1 MQGQPLKNGFRH
13 MMQENEDIRKEL
25 EQCYIELYRCMT
37 EKDLVSLASILDDN
51 SFVLVH
57 MTGMEQDKQAF
68 IQAIKDRTLNYYSVC
83 HENIRTEVNRVHVEV
98 VGESRV
104 TAAVFGGGQHTWR
117 LRLQIQFVSRNG
129 KWMAG
134 RTVASAY

>member
-1 MQGQPLKNGFRH
+1 MRGQPLKNGFRY

-57 MTGMEQDKQAF
+57 MTGMKQDKQAF
-68 IQAIKDRTLNYYSVC
+68 IQAILSEDWQGIC
-83 HENIRTEVNRVHVEV
+83 FP
-98 VGESRV
+98 ES
-104 TAAVFGGGQHTWR
+104 Q
-117 LRLQIQFVSRNG
+117 
-129 KWMAG
+129 
-134 RTVASAY
+134 

>member
-37 EKDLVSLASILDDN
+37 EKDLASLASILDDD

-57 MTGMEQDKQAF
+57 MTGMKQDKQAF
-68 IQAIKDRTLNYYSVC
+68 IRAIKDGTLNYYSVC
-83 HENIRTEVNRVHVEV
+83 HENIWTEVNGVYAAV

-104 TAAVFGGGQHTWR
+104 TAAVFGGSRNTWR

-129 KWMAG
+129 KWMIG
-134 RTVASAY
+134 RTVASTY